1 MKTKVFIFAILGAFL
16 LINCNESEDL
26 NTVNNSLKKSV
37 TIENIGDIHN
47 ELLAAYFASQTR
59 GTTVSAND
67 ISTYYDAFKEEL
79 FTSEKYEISGQDVV
93 LCETSISD
101 FEDVM
106 SLKID
111 SAFYENSL
119 DLVLNRIKNNDG
131 ICDEVKHILYEITDE
146 NCTLSSYELSLLAEK
161 YKSYVGGEYLVVY
174 SNIFKSSSD
183 YWQPVTT
190 RNSDNRKVIVADCL
204 GGLLGLTCCGTMS
217 VIWGAAFS
225 YSLDKCLDPNTVT
238 VDTSDS
244 TSSEVDD
251 STEKTSTAVYNGD
264 DETLNI

>member
-1 MKTKVFIFAILGAFL
+1 MFNLLKKKEYEILGALL
-16 LINCNESEDL
+16 LINCHESEVL
-26 NTVNNSLKKSV
+26 NTANNGPKKSI

-67 ISTYYDAFKEEL
+67 ISTYYYAFKEDL
-79 FTSEKYEISGQDVV
+79 FTSGRYEISEQDVA

-111 SAFYENSL
+111 STFYENSL
-119 DLVLNRIKNNDG
+119 ILVLDRIRNNDG
-131 ICDEVKHILYEITDE
+131 ICDEVKRVLYEITDE
-146 NCTLSSYELSLLAEK
+146 NCTLSSDELGLLAEK
-161 YKSYVGGEYLVVY
+161 YKGYVGGEYLLVY

-190 RNSDNRKVIVADCL
+190 RSSFNRKVLAADCL
-204 GGLLGLTCCGTMS
+204 GGLLGFTCGGPMS
-217 VIWGAAFS
+217 IIWGAAFS
-225 YSLDKCLDPNTVT
+225 YSLDKCLDPIMVT
-238 VDTSDS
+238 IDTSDS
-244 TSSEVDD
+244 TSSEFNG
-251 STEKTSTAVYNGD
+251 STEETSATV
-264 DETLNI
+264 L